1 MNDTGYLKKK
11 LLDLTTEHRR
21 LDDEI
26 SERLNATPFYQLE
39 IQRLKKRK
47 LVLNDEIINIK
58 NQLLPDIIT

>member
-26 SERLNATPFYQLE
+26 SERLKSSPFDQLK

-47 LVLNDEIINIK
+47 LTLKDAIINIK
-58 NQLLPDIIT
+58 SQLLPDIIA